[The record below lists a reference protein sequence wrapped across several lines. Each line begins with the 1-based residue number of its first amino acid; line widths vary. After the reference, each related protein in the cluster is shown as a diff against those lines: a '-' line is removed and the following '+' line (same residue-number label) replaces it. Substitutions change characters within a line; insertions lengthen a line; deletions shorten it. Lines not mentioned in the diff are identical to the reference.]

1 MSSSQLIPD
10 SVISTDELAIH
21 KRHLPAVFRWLWCGQ
36 FISLMGSQLS
46 LVSFQLIAV
55 TALHAGAMAMGI
67 LTASQTAPYL
77 LFGLFVGVLVDRR
90 SRFAILMAADLLRA
104 VIILA
109 AAMAAGYGQLSIW
122 LLCITVSLISVL
134 NLIFDAAL
142 SAHLTE
148 ILHRKV
154 WLVANSRLS
163 VTTSGSELGGPVLA
177 GYIVQLLS
185 AAIAMVI
192 DSGSYFVSAGC
203 LLLSNRSNR
212 DRDGLR
218 HHLERRGIDSGVD
231 RENLLSSVKAGVQ
244 LVAKHPILRIF
255 ALWSAIWNFSW
266 SAVLSVFVL
275 HASRTLL
282 LKPALIG
289 FVMAAGG
296 MGGMLGGA
304 TGNALASRWTRG
316 KVLVYAPMIAAF
328 GGSFLLLPKRTF
340 SLEIAA
346 LAMFL
351 FNAGQSAFGVN
362 MQTCRQEVTPAQ
374 LMGRMDT
381 TMRLCFTGM
390 ASLGALSGGFL
401 ASRCGVLVTLAVGIC
416 GLFLVVYGL
425 KHSPLEKLVDSPQRQ
440 AIQ

>member
-1 MSSSQLIPD
+1 M
-10 SVISTDELAIH
+10 
-21 KRHLPAVFRWLWCGQ
+21 
-36 FISLMGSQLS
+36 
-46 LVSFQLIAV
+46 
-55 TALHAGAMAMGI
+55 
-67 LTASQTAPYL
+67 
-77 LFGLFVGVLVDRR
+77 
-90 SRFAILMAADLLRA
+90 
-104 VIILA
+104 
-109 AAMAAGYGQLSIW
+109 
-122 LLCITVSLISVL
+122 
-134 NLIFDAAL
+134 
-142 SAHLTE
+142 
-148 ILHRKV
+148 

-203 LLLSNRSNR
+203 LLFSSRSNR
-212 DRDGLR
+212 DRGGLR
-218 HHLERRGIDSGVD
+218 HLEGRTIDSGIA

-244 LVAKHPILRIF
+244 LVAEHPILRIF

-304 TGNALASRWTRG
+304 TGNAFASRWTRG

-328 GGSFLLLPKRTF
+328 GASFLLLPKRSF
-340 SLEIAA
+340 SLEIVA

-362 MQTCRQEVTPAQ
+362 MQTCRQEVTPAK

-381 TMRLCFTGM
+381 TMRLCFTGT

-401 ASRCGVLVTLAVGIC
+401 ASRCGVLATLAVGIC
-416 GLFLVVYGL
+416 GLFLVVCGL
-425 KHSPLEKLVDSPQRQ
+425 KQSPLEKLVDSPQRQ
-440 AIQ
+440 ATQ

>member
-1 MSSSQLIPD
+1 MSSSQLMPD
-10 SVISTDELAIH
+10 SVLSADDLAVS
-21 KRHLPAVFRWLWCGQ
+21 KRHLPTVLCWLWGGQ

-55 TALHAGAMAMGI
+55 TALHASAMAMGI

-77 LFGLFVGVLVDRR
+77 LFGLVVGVLVDRR
-90 SRFAILMAADLLRA
+90 SRFAILMTADLLRA

-109 AAMAAGYGQLSIW
+109 AAMAAGCGQLSIW
-122 LLCITVSLISVL
+122 LLCITVSLISIL

-148 ILHRKV
+148 ILHRKM

-177 GYIVQLLS
+177 GYVVQLLS

-212 DRDGLR
+212 DRGGLR
-218 HHLERRGIDSGVD
+218 DLERRSIDSGID
-231 RENLLSSVKAGVQ
+231 RENILSSMKAGVQ

-328 GGSFLLLPKRTF
+328 GGSFLLLPKRSF

-374 LMGRMDT
+374 FMGRMDT

-390 ASLGALSGGFL
+390 ASLGALSGGFI

-416 GLFLVVYGL
+416 GLFLTVCGL